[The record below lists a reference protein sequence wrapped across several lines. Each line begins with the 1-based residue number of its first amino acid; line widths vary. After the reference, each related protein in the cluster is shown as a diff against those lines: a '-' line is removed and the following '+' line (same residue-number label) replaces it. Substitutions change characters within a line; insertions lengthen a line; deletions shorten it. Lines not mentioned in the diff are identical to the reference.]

1 MFKKTLLF
9 LICLFIIIL
18 NIYCE
23 GERDDGVIQRNF
35 AFSEFDSLSID
46 GQFRVRIIKS
56 EIWDIH
62 ISCAREDVNYVKLR
76 KNSNTFEISMNA
88 GRRIEMP
95 SPVIVISM
103 PQLVQI
109 SLTGLVQME
118 AGGFSSQSDL
128 SVTLNP
134 GSFLNL
140 SGFECSKA
148 NFTING
154 SSKLHVFMSAQR
166 IELFSEGSPSVR
178 IGGRAENLYI
188 TTNGNAK
195 IDGSLLLVDFVNLEL
210 KGLSEVRITPDR
222 ELKISSTDQA
232 VIYFSDKYMDSPPIV
247 EGNAI
252 LRKY

>member
-76 KNSNTFEISMNA
+76 KNSNT
-88 GRRIEMP
+88 
-95 SPVIVISM
+95 
-103 PQLVQI
+103 
-109 SLTGLVQME
+109 
-118 AGGFSSQSDL
+118 
-128 SVTLNP
+128 P